1 MDVSGLQKVHVAG
14 PHAQVPIADFA
25 GEVETMRSRDMHDMH
40 DMHDISDIN
49 KALEAAY
56 RHALSFHDARR
67 SHAPL
72 ATADFNTLLDA
83 FGGPTPE
90 FGAPAADVITSLANA
105 AAPGLMGTAGPRFF
119 GWVVG
124 GSHPVGVAA
133 DWLTSVWGQNAGSY
147 HGAPAS
153 AVAEQVAAR
162 WLVDILHLPEECSVG
177 FTTGATMSNF
187 VCLAAA
193 RGALL
198 RRAGWDVEGDGMF
211 GAPPIPVFVGDDA
224 HASVLASLRY
234 LGFGERSILRI
245 VTDSAGRMKAAALA
259 VALDAALARCSAP
272 PIVIAQVGHI
282 MTGAFDPVDEIA
294 ALTHARG
301 GWLHVD
307 GAFGLWANACPER
320 AHLARGIEGA
330 DSWATDAHKWLQAP
344 YECGC
349 AFVRDADS
357 HRRAMTIE
365 ASYLP
370 SSDEVIRDPLHYT
383 PELSRRARGFALW
396 ALLRA
401 FGRQGIATMIAQHCA
416 FARHF
421 AQCLAA
427 EPGIEVLNEVELNQ
441 VVVRFGAGDDVH
453 RRDALTSETIARI
466 QAAGVCY
473 VGGARWREREVMRV
487 SVIAWATTQEDI
499 DRSAESVI
507 AAWREVQR
515 TCANEDHHLAQVLS
529 KLE

>member
-1 MDVSGLQKVHVAG
+1 M
-14 PHAQVPIADFA
+14 
-25 GEVETMRSRDMHDMH
+25 SRDMHDPG
-40 DMHDISDIN
+40 DTSD
-49 KALEAAY
+49 ALETAY
-56 RHALSFHDARR
+56 AHALRFHDARR

-72 ATADFNTLLDA
+72 ATADFSTLLDA

-90 FGAPAADVITSLANA
+90 SGSPAADVITSLVNA

-198 RRAGWDVEGDGMF
+198 QRVGWDVEADGMF
-211 GAPPIPVFVGDDA
+211 GAPPITVFIGDDA
-224 HASVLASLRY
+224 HVSVLASLRY
-234 LGFGERSILRI
+234 LGFGERSVVRI
-245 VTDSAGRMKAAALA
+245 ATDSAGRMKAT
-259 VALDAALARCSAP
+259 ALDAALTRCSAP
-272 PIVIAQVGHI
+272 PIVIAQAGHI
-282 MTGAFDPVDEIA
+282 MTGAFDPIDEIA

-320 AHLARGIEGA
+320 AHLASGIEAA

-349 AFVRDADS
+349 AFVRDADA

-370 SSDEVIRDPLHYT
+370 ASDDAVRDPLHYA

-401 FGRQGIATMIAQHCA
+401 FGRQGIGTIIAQHCA
-416 FARHF
+416 LAWRL
-421 AQCLAA
+421 AQRLAA

-441 VVVRFGAGDDVH
+441 VVVRFGTGDDVY

-487 SVIAWATTQEDI
+487 SVIAWATTEEDI
-499 DRSAESVI
+499 DRSAESMI
-507 AAWREVQR
+507 AAWREVRQSC
-515 TCANEDHHLAQVLS
+515 TNQDHHLAQAVV
-529 KLE
+529 KT

>member
-1 MDVSGLQKVHVAG
+1 M
-14 PHAQVPIADFA
+14 
-25 GEVETMRSRDMHDMH
+25 MSRDT
-40 DMHDISDIN
+40 HDISDTN
-49 KALEAAY
+49 DALETAY
-56 RHALSFHDARR
+56 RHALDFHHARR
-67 SHAPL
+67 AHAPL
-72 ATADFNTLLDA
+72 AAADFNTLLDA

-90 FGAPAADVITSLANA
+90 SGAPAADVITSLANA

-147 HGAPAS
+147 QGAPAS

-162 WLVDILHLPEECSVG
+162 WLLDILHLPEECSVG

-198 RRAGWDVEGDGMF
+198 RRVGWDVEADGMF
-211 GAPPIPVFVGDDA
+211 GAPPIPVFIGDDA

-234 LGFGERSILRI
+234 LGFGERSVVRI
-245 VTDSAGRMKAAALA
+245 ATDSAGRMKAAAL
-259 VALDAALARCSAP
+259 DPALASCSAP
-272 PIVIAQVGHI
+272 PIVIAQAGHI
-282 MTGAFDPVDEIA
+282 MTGSFDPIDEIA

-320 AHLARGIEGA
+320 AHLARGIEAA

-349 AFVRDADS
+349 AFVRDADA

-370 SSDEVIRDPLHYT
+370 ASDDVIRDPLHYA

-401 FGRQGIATMIAQHCA
+401 FGRQGIATMIARHCA
-416 FARHF
+416 LARRL
-421 AQCLAA
+421 AQRLAA

-441 VVVRFGAGDDVH
+441 VVVRFGADGDVH
-453 RRDALTSETIARI
+453 RRDVLTGETIARI

-487 SVIAWATTQEDI
+487 SVIAWATEQEDI
-499 DRSAESVI
+499 DRSAESMI
-507 AAWREVQR
+507 AAWREVRR
-515 TCANEDHHLAQVLS
+515 TCTNGDPRVAQAVVQT
-529 KLE
+529 

>member
-1 MDVSGLQKVHVAG
+1 MS
-14 PHAQVPIADFA
+14 
-25 GEVETMRSRDMHDMH
+25 SRDMHDA
-40 DMHDISDIN
+40 N
-49 KALEAAY
+49 NTRAALETAY
-56 RHALSFHDARR
+56 SQALHFHDARR

-72 ATADFNTLLDA
+72 ATADFNSLHDA

-90 FGAPAADVITSLANA
+90 SGAAAADVITSLADA
-105 AAPGLMGTAGPRFF
+105 AGPGLMGTAGPRFF

-162 WLVDILHLPEECSVG
+162 WLVDILHLPQECSVG

-198 RRAGWDVEGDGMF
+198 RRVGWDVEADGMF
-211 GAPPIPVFVGDDA
+211 GAPPIPVFIGDDA

-234 LGFGERSILRI
+234 LGFGVLSVVRI
-245 VTDSAGRMKAAALA
+245 ATDSAGRMKTP
-259 VALDAALARCSAP
+259 ALDSALTSCSTP
-272 PIVIAQVGHI
+272 PIVIAQAGHI
-282 MTGAFDPVDEIA
+282 MTGAFDPIDEIA
-294 ALTHARG
+294 VLTHARG

-320 AHLARGIEGA
+320 AHLARGIEAA

-349 AFVRDADS
+349 AFIRDADA

-370 SSDEVIRDPLHYT
+370 ASDDVIRDPLHYA

-401 FGRQGIATMIAQHCA
+401 FGRQGIATMIARHCA
-416 FARHF
+416 L
-421 AQCLAA
+421 AQRLAQRLAA

-441 VVVRFGAGDDVH
+441 VVVQFGAGADVH

-487 SVIAWATTQEDI
+487 SVIAWATTGEDV
-499 DRSAESVI
+499 DLSADSMI
-507 AAWREVQR
+507 AAWRDVQR
-515 TCANEDHHLAQVLS
+515 TCANEDHHLAQAVVQT
-529 KLE
+529 